1 MDRIGRY
8 EIRPFSKYRKN
19 VVLIASEG
27 WRKHSLNTLLEIDV
41 TNARKLIKELKKRGK
56 DISFTAWIIKCTAQ
70 ALSEYKELNAYRVG
84 RNKIAV
90 FDDVDVAIPV
100 EKIIDN
106 EPVPMAYV
114 IRKTNEKTVEDITR
128 EIRYAQKEES
138 KSTQVLMKELNWFE
152 KLVLNSPFFI
162 KKIILALSRR
172 KGLLKK
178 KYMGTV
184 GVTSIGMFSR
194 FSGWVIPLGGTTS
207 LLVVVNGVAKKPYV
221 INDKIK
227 IRECLHLIITFDHD
241 LADGGTIARFTS
253 RLVELMENAF
263 GLTPSKKKKIR
274 P

>member
-1 MDRIGRY
+1 MDRIGEY

-19 VVLIASEG
+19 VVLIAGEG
-27 WRKHSLNTLLEIDV
+27 WRKHSLNTLLEINV
-41 TNARKLIKELKKRGK
+41 TEARKIIKELKKKGR
-56 DISFTAWIIKCTAQ
+56 DISFTAWIIKCVAQ

-100 EKIIDN
+100 EKTVN
-106 EPVPMAYV
+106 GEPIPMAYI
-114 IRKTNEKTVEDITR
+114 IRKTNEKGIEDITK
-128 EIRYAQKEES
+128 EIRYAQREKG

-152 KLVLNSPFFI
+152 KIILNSPFFI
-162 KKIILALSRR
+162 KKMILVLSRK

-207 LLVVVNGVAKKPYV
+207 LLVAVNGVTKKPCV
-221 INDKIK
+221 VNDE
-227 IRECLHLIITFDHD
+227 IRICDCLHLIVTFDHD

-253 RLVELMENAF
+253 RLVELMENTF
-263 GLTPSKKKKIR
+263 GLTPSEK
-274 P
+274 